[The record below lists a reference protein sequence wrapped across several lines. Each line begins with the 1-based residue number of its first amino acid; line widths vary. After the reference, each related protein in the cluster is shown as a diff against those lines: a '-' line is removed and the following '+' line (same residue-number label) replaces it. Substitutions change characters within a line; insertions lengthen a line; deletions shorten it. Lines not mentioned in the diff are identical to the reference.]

1 MRVENLLECIQ
12 GKLGRVP
19 GLHSLILYGSLVRGD
34 FIPETSDVDFFAV
47 LSDGI
52 DPEEV
57 LSKIRPVLEE
67 PL

>member
-34 FIPETSDVDFFAV
+34 FIPETSDVDFLPFSVMA
-47 LSDGI
+47 STRKK
-52 DPEEV
+52 
-57 LSKIRPVLEE
+57 SSRR
-67 PL
+67 